1 MQSSRFSKLFEGYL
15 ANTLTPKEM
24 LELEQLIADQQNDEQ
39 LRQLI
44 GQEFKSDPSAGQL
57 LDAEENWLQGLEQK
71 VLQTIQQPKPTKII
85 SFHRKWIRLVGT
97 IVLLAGLGL
106 TIRYLINR
114 DTSAPK
120 QARVLPG
127 GNKATIR
134 LDDGT
139 QVDLSENQSELVLG
153 QQLAYADGSLVEGVA
168 AGNVSGKNMVIDV
181 PKGGM
186 YKIVLPDGSKVW
198 LNADSRLRYIVDP
211 TAETRTLELE
221 GEAYFEVAHRYLTK
235 GKEKMLQP
243 FVVYTSVQTI
253 KVLGTS
259 FNVTAYSG
267 EPDRTTLVEG
277 KVELSLPDGSNKQY
291 LKPNQQATIRGRAI
305 TIADVESSGYIS
317 WKEGTFNFSDE
328 SLEIILNQVARWYNI
343 DVDYEDA
350 NLKKLKFEGIV
361 PRYEHMET
369 LLKVLEKTGDVR
381 FELKGRRLHVK
392 KK

>member
-1 MQSSRFSKLFEGYL
+1 MQTSRFSELFEGYL

-24 LELEQLIADQQNDEQ
+24 LELEQLIVDEQNDAQ

-44 GQEFKSDPSAGQL
+44 GQEFKTVPTTGEQL
-57 LDAEENWLQGLEQK
+57 DSEDNWLQGLEQK
-71 VLQTIQQPKPTKII
+71 VLQTIQKPKPKKII
-85 SFHRKWIRLVGT
+85 SFHSKWIRLVGA

-106 TIRYLINR
+106 TIRYLINN
-114 DTSAPK
+114 DASAPK
-120 QARVLPG
+120 QATVLPG

-139 QVDLSENQSELVLG
+139 QVNLSESQSEIVLG
-153 QQLAYADGSLVEGVA
+153 QKLAYADGSLVQGLA
-168 AGNVSGKNMVIDV
+168 AENVSGQNMVIDV

-186 YKIVLPDGSKVW
+186 YKIALPDGSKVW
-198 LNADSRLRYIVDP
+198 LNADSRLRYIADP
-211 TAETRTLELE
+211 TAEIRTLELE

-235 GKEKMLQP
+235 GKEKILQP
-243 FVVYTSVQTI
+243 FVVHTPGQTI

-291 LKPNQQATIRGRAI
+291 LKPNQQATIRGGTI
-305 TIADVESSGYIS
+305 TIADVESLGYVS

-328 SLEIILNQVARWYNI
+328 SLEIILNQVARWYDI

-350 NLKKLKFEGIV
+350 SLKKLKFEGIV
-361 PRYEHMET
+361 PRYKNMET
-369 LLKVLEKTGDVR
+369 LLKILEKTGDVR
-381 FELKGRRLHVK
+381 FELKGRRLQVK

>member
-24 LELEQLIADQQNDEQ
+24 LELEQLIADEQNDEQ

-57 LDAEENWLQGLEQK
+57 LDAEENWLQGLEQR
-71 VLQTIQQPKPTKII
+71 VLQTIQQPKPAKII
-85 SFHRKWIRLVGT
+85 SFHRKWIRLVGA

-106 TIRYLINR
+106 TIRYLINQ
-114 DTSAPK
+114 DASTPK
-120 QARVLPG
+120 QATVLPG
-127 GNKATIR
+127 GNKATIK

-139 QVDLSENQSELVLG
+139 QVDLSENQSELILG

-168 AGNVSGKNMVIDV
+168 AENVSGQNMVIDV

-243 FVVYTSVQTI
+243 FVVHTSGQTI

-291 LKPNQQATIRGRAI
+291 LKPNQQATIRGRTI
-305 TIADVESSGYIS
+305 TIADVESSGYVS

-328 SLEIILNQVARWYNI
+328 SLEIILNQAARWYDI

-361 PRYEHMET
+361 PRYDHMET
-369 LLKVLEKTGDVR
+369 LLKILEKTGDVR
-381 FELKGRRLHVK
+381 FELKGRLLHVK

>member
-1 MQSSRFSKLFEGYL
+1 MQTSRFSKLFEGYL

-24 LELEQLIADQQNDEQ
+24 LELEQLIADGQNDAQ
-39 LRQLI
+39 LHQLI
-44 GQEFKSDPSAGQL
+44 GQEFKSDSIPGQL
-57 LDAEENWLQGLEQK
+57 PDAEDNWLQGLEQK
-71 VLQTIQQPKPTKII
+71 VLQSIHHPKPAKIV
-85 SFHRKWIRLVGT
+85 SFHRKWMRLVGA

-106 TIRYLINR
+106 TIRYLINQ
-114 DTSAPK
+114 DASAPK
-120 QARVLPG
+120 QVTVLPG
-127 GNKATIR
+127 GNKATIK

-153 QQLAYADGSLVEGVA
+153 QQLAYADGLLVQGIA
-168 AGNVSGKNMVIDV
+168 AEHVSGKNLIIDV

-198 LNADSRLRYIVDP
+198 LNADSRLRYIVDRA
-211 TAETRTLELE
+211 AEARTLELE
-221 GEAYFEVAHRYLTK
+221 GEAYFEVVHRYLTK
-235 GKEKMLQP
+235 GKEKIRQP
-243 FVVYTSVQTI
+243 FVVRTSDQTV

-259 FNVTAYSG
+259 FNITAYKG

-305 TIADVESSGYIS
+305 TIADVETSGYVS

-343 DVDYEDA
+343 DVDFEDV

-369 LLKVLEKTGDVR
+369 LLKILEKTGDVR